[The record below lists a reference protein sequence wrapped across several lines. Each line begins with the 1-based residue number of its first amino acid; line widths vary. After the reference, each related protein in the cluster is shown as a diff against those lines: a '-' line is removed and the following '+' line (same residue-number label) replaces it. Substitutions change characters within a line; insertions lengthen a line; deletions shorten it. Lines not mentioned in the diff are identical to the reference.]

1 LDPDSTIELVGRL
14 DGPLHFRFLLQPL
27 VAAII
32 GYRDGVR
39 DAKAGAPPYFGM
51 LTQVDREQRK
61 VMFHDA
67 WSSIGKVFIL
77 AFVLD
82 CTFQYLAYKSVGMIV
97 AAVIAAVLAIVPYL
111 IFRGLVNRMISRK

>member
-1 LDPDSTIELVGRL
+1 MDPDSTIELVGRL

-39 DAKAGAPPYFGM
+39 DAKAGTPPFFAL
-51 LTQVDREQRK
+51 LTQVGREQRK

-82 CTFQYLAYKSVGMIV
+82 CTFQYLAYKSIGILA
-97 AAVIAAVLAIVPYL
+97 AAVIAASLAIIPYL
-111 IFRGLVNRMISRK
+111 LFRGLVNRMISRK